1 MKRSV
6 FFFLAIF
13 SFVVAFAQ
21 PKAVRKLQA
30 PVNQPSFNQYAP
42 FISLDGS
49 LLLFLNDYSD
59 DGQLVLNYT
68 RRTGADWSNPMP
80 LPRVLYNATHHQK
93 GYTLSADAQTLYV
106 TRNHSNGVG
115 GFDIC
120 AVTIKGNTFGEA
132 QNLGA
137 PINSKLHD
145 AAPTFSA
152 DGQYMYFMR
161 CESMSVQKA
170 DKCKIVVSKKAANG
184 RWQEPVELPANI
196 NTGNAQTPR
205 IMADGET
212 LLFASN
218 TMATNKGGMDLY
230 VTRLIDGVWTEPV
243 ALDFINTAE
252 DDQYVSVTAQS
263 LYLLRD
269 VKTDKK
275 YELTEYLFPKEV
287 KPKAVLRVDGK
298 LTTTEIAAY
307 VSAVNLSTGK
317 TVYSG
322 RPLADGSF
330 TVFLLEGNVYEVA
343 IDPESNGYTF
353 SSRFFDLT
361 KPFTKYFE
369 RYSVSLEQVQ
379 PGDEIILAP
388 VTFLDNSAVLAQT
401 ANNELR
407 RLSRL
412 LKSNP
417 QVKAEIE
424 VVLEGYEEDSV
435 QRKPDLTEMAIDTV
449 EYYYE
454 DIDTAGQLYQRDTLI
469 AEYRYHNDR
478 TAKQAKAIVD
488 KLISFGC
495 NANGL
500 TMKFSARPEAIPERR
515 RLLVKAN
522 LR

>member
-1 MKRSV
+1 
-6 FFFLAIF
+6 
-13 SFVVAFAQ
+13 
-21 PKAVRKLQA
+21 
-30 PVNQPSFNQYAP
+30 
-42 FISLDGS
+42 
-49 LLLFLNDYSD
+49 
-59 DGQLVLNYT
+59 
-68 RRTGADWSNPMP
+68 
-80 LPRVLYNATHHQK
+80 
-93 GYTLSADAQTLYV
+93 
-106 TRNHSNGVG
+106 
-115 GFDIC
+115 
-120 AVTIKGNTFGEA
+120 
-132 QNLGA
+132 
-137 PINSKLHD
+137 
-145 AAPTFSA
+145 
-152 DGQYMYFMR
+152 
-161 CESMSVQKA
+161 MSVQKA
-170 DKCKIVVSKKAANG
+170 DKCKILVSKKAANG
-184 RWQEPVELPANI
+184 RWQEPVELPSNI
-196 NTGNAQTPR
+196 NTGNSQTPR

-212 LLFASN
+212 LIFSSN
-218 TMATNKGGMDLY
+218 QIQPNKGGMDLY
-230 VTRLIDGVWTEPV
+230 ATRLIDGEWSKPIS
-243 ALDFINTAE
+243 LDFINTPE

-263 LYLLRD
+263 MYVLRD
-269 VKTDKK
+269 AKTDKK
-275 YELTEYLFPKEV
+275 FELTEFLFPKDV

-307 VSAVNLSTGK
+307 VSAVNLNTNI

-361 KPFTKYFE
+361 KPFTKFFE
-369 RYSVSLEQVQ
+369 RYSVGLEQVQ
-379 PGDEIILAP
+379 PGDEIVLAP
-388 VTFLDNSAVLAQT
+388 VTFLENSAILAQT

-417 QVKAEIE
+417 QIKAEIE

-435 QRKPDLTEMAIDTV
+435 QSKPDLTEMAIDSV

-469 AEYRYHNDR
+469 AEFRYHNDR

-488 KLISFGC
+488 KLIALGC

-500 TMKFSARPEAIPERR
+500 TMKFSARPEAIPERK

-522 LR
+522 LK